1 MRRCLSIPPR
11 EHRLSSP
18 LSKLRHRAGSPG
30 TEAHPRILGD
40 RGFRGADSGAALA
53 EKISSPKGY
62 TGHYIE
68 VVGIH
73 ALLKRWPYEDGIL
86 RRLPP
91 RVPSMK
97 PISAPLRF

>member
-1 MRRCLSIPPR
+1 MNIGYL
-11 EHRLSSP
+11 P

-30 TEAHPRILGD
+30 TEAPPAFSVIEVFGA
-40 RGFRGADSGAALA
+40 ADSGAALA
-53 EKISSPKGY
+53 EKNSSPKGY